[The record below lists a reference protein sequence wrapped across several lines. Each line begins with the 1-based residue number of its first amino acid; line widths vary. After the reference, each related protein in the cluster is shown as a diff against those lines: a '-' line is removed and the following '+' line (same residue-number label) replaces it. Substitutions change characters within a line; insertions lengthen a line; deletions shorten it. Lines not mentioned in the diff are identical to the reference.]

1 MVSTHLKN
9 ISQIGSF
16 PQIGVNIK
24 NIWNHHLASLFIG
37 GKTQKAVATREKHNH
52 VYIVYIIYIYKFIN
66 NQQEQL
72 NTGNNHYNYLRKKHV
87 LRLECHSIWPNGT
100 ICQKKTTD
108 FPWNS
113 FWGRFFPKPHKTP
126 TKMRGGPRLPKPR
139 VWTRHQLPPRY
150 IVQQA

>member
-1 MVSTHLKN
+1 M
-9 ISQIGSF
+9 
-16 PQIGVNIK
+16 
-24 NIWNHHLASLFIG
+24 G

-87 LRLECHSIWPNGT
+87 LQLECHSILPNGK

-113 FWGRFFPKPHKTP
+113 F
-126 TKMRGGPRLPKPR
+126 
-139 VWTRHQLPPRY
+139 
-150 IVQQA
+150 